1 MTALRTTEGFS
12 FTITASDRRTG
23 ARTGVLATPHGE
35 VATPCFMPV
44 ATQATVKAMTPEEVA
59 GLGYRMVLANAY
71 HLWLRPGVEVIS
83 AAGGLHRFMGWDGA
97 ILTDS
102 GGYQVMSLGKDVRI
116 TPEGASFRSHLD
128 GSKVFLSPEDSMR
141 IQSALGADVA
151 MALDEC
157 LPFPAERS
165 LDLNLDWA
173 RRCLAAHDNTRQAL
187 FGIVQGGS
195 YADLRA
201 SSAARMAEVDF
212 PGYGLGGLSV
222 GEPRELM
229 GEMID
234 LSLAELP
241 PEKPR
246 YLMGV
251 GDPLG
256 LAQSVARGVDLFDSV
271 LPTRIA
277 RNSSAL
283 VASGRMN
290 LRNAAYRD
298 DPRPLDE
305 NCGCYACRSF
315 SRAYLR
321 HLVMAKEILGFH
333 LLTVHNLFQLEK
345 LTGDLRAAVASQSV
359 DTLLDSLKAG
369 GSNDKGNVILYDS

>member
-1 MTALRTTEGFS
+1 
-12 FTITASDRRTG
+12 
-23 ARTGVLATPHGE
+23 
-35 VATPCFMPV
+35 MPV

-83 AAGGLHRFMGWDGA
+83 AAGGLHSFMAWDGA

-141 IQSALGADVA
+141 IQSVLGADVA

-157 LPFPAERS
+157 LPFPAERGRVERS